1 MKAFVTGATGFLGSH
16 VARVLAEQGAELRL
30 LVRPTS
36 DLRNLD
42 GLNADRVV
50 GDLRDAASISKAL
63 SGCDVVFHVAADYR
77 LWVRDPDEMYR
88 SNVEGTRSLLEAARK
103 QGVRRVVYTSSV
115 ATMGF
120 TSNHA
125 WTGEGARPHTSTVAD
140 EESPV
145 SLADMIG
152 HYKRS
157 KFMAEQVA
165 VEAARSGVDVVIV
178 NPTTPIGER
187 DIKPTPTGRI
197 VVDFLKR
204 KFPAYVETGL
214 NLVDATECARGHVQA
229 LEKGRSGERYILG
242 GENLTLKQILDRL
255 AAITGL
261 PSPTVKLPYIFALA
275 AGVVDEMVTGRLLG
289 REPRAT
295 IDAVR
300 MGRKMMFVSS
310 AKAERELGWRT
321 VPVDGAHCAGRWTGS
336 GATGMSRIAII
347 AAMERE
353 VGPLIRNWK
362 VRTMEHGGRR
372 YRLFENGEATLV
384 CGGIGAEAARRATEA
399 VIREVNPVRVI
410 SVGFA
415 GALDASLQV
424 GHVFEPRTVINAA
437 DGVRTEV
444 GSGEGILVSS
454 ATVAGKEQKIRF
466 RQSLWRECGGHGS
479 RSRGARSA
487 GAGSRVRSFESHL
500 RRRRFHPAR
509 VGSLC
514 GGRREL
520 SVRPLRVPCGSAPVA
535 VGRDDCA
542 GAE

>member
-42 GLNADRVV
+42 GLAAHGGNADRVV
-50 GDLRDAASISKAL
+50 GDLRDAASIEKAL

-88 SNVEGTRSLLEAARK
+88 SNVEGTRAVLEAARK

-120 TSNHA
+120 ISGTNK
-125 WTGEGARPHTSTVAD
+125 GNVAD
-140 EESPV
+140 EQSPV
-145 SLADMIG
+145 GIGDMIG
-152 HYKRS
+152 PYKRS

-165 VEAARSGVDVVIV
+165 FEAARSGVDVVTV

-197 VVDFLKR
+197 VLDFLKR

-214 NLVDATECARGHVQA
+214 NLVDATECARGHIQA

-261 PSPTVKLPYIFALA
+261 PSPGVKLPYIFALA

-310 AKAERELGWRT
+310 SKAERELGWRT
-321 VPVDGAHCAGRWTGS
+321 VSVD
-336 GATGMSRIAII
+336 
-347 AAMERE
+347 AA
-353 VGPLIRNWK
+353 
-362 VRTMEHGGRR
+362 
-372 YRLFENGEATLV
+372 
-384 CGGIGAEAARRATEA
+384 
-399 VIREVNPVRVI
+399 
-410 SVGFA
+410 
-415 GALDASLQV
+415 
-424 GHVFEPRTVINAA
+424 
-437 DGVRTEV
+437 
-444 GSGEGILVSS
+444 
-454 ATVAGKEQKIRF
+454 
-466 RQSLWRECGGHGS
+466 
-479 RSRGARSA
+479 
-487 GAGSRVRSFESHL
+487 L
-500 RRRRFHPAR
+500 RR
-509 VGSLC
+509 
-514 GGRREL
+514 
-520 SVRPLRVPCGSAPVA
+520 SVDWFRGNGYV
-535 VGRDDCA
+535 
-542 GAE
+542 